1 MAELMA
7 KGSVQTLKPNGQL
20 RHISK
25 RAAKSQGL
33 TLSNRFDMKTAF
45 EIAQEDGFTLLATAQ
60 NQAASGR
67 GKTHLK
73 KMTLAEAIGH
83 TGVDKRFKDQSKAPP
98 ASGYLGGKKLIV
110 MAASSISTLKVMLFN
125 FRDYCG
131 GNKQCKS
138 VTPEL
143 VMQWLMDGGIGKKK
157 WHKNTL
163 RNYSNAV
170 ECLYD

>member
-7 KGSVQTLKPNGQL
+7 NGSGQTLKPNGQL

-45 EIAQEDGFTLLATAQ
+45 EIAQEDGFTLLAAAQ

-73 KMTLAEAIGH
+73 KMTLA
-83 TGVDKRFKDQSKAPP
+83 
-98 ASGYLGGKKLIV
+98 
-110 MAASSISTLKVMLFN
+110 
-125 FRDYCG
+125 
-131 GNKQCKS
+131 
-138 VTPEL
+138 
-143 VMQWLMDGGIGKKK
+143 
-157 WHKNTL
+157 
-163 RNYSNAV
+163 
-170 ECLYD
+170 